1 MASTKVGRA
10 GRIGAAMVD
19 AKRRAGIIEGFDIRR
34 YLGDSGGMVV
44 GPEVIGLMLREV
56 NGVVWVGRGVVAFE
70 LFEPFAGW
78 ERCFGGCCHGG
89 IV

>member
-1 MASTKVGRA
+1 MTRTKVGRA

-44 GPEVIGLMLREV
+44 GSEVIGLMLRQV

-70 LFEPFAGW
+70 LFEPFGRK
-78 ERCFGGCCHGG
+78 RCFGGGCHGE